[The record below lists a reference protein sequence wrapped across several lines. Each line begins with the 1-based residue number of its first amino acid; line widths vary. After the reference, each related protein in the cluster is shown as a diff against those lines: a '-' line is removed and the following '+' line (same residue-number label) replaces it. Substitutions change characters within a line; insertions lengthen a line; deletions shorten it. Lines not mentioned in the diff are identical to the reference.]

1 MKIFETRDKAL
12 DVVSELKR
20 KDAKRVIYVDQ
31 VRDGYVLFDGTNQRY
46 IEEEIDPWLT

>member
-31 VRDGYVLFDGTNQRY
+31 VRDGFVVFDATNHRYV
-46 IEEEIDPWLT
+46 EEEIDPWLT